1 MAYVPVNLWVPDT
14 TEGPVAESVNLKA
27 CETCYA
33 AVPIELMDNHVAQA
47 HPVVEAAP
55 TF

>member
-14 TEGPVAESVNLKA
+14 TEGSVTEAVNLKL

-33 AVPIELMDNHVAQA
+33 PIPQDFMDSHVGQA
-47 HPVVEAAP
+47 HPDIEVTP
-55 TF
+55 H